1 MLLLLWCVLWFTN
14 TRAHAEMDKELLRK
28 LDEGKRDEA
37 LEVKQRQVRDGFC
50 GPPVEFDNIECLK
63 RGAFGR
69 C

>member
-1 MLLLLWCVLWFTN
+1 
-14 TRAHAEMDKELLRK
+14 MDKELLRK